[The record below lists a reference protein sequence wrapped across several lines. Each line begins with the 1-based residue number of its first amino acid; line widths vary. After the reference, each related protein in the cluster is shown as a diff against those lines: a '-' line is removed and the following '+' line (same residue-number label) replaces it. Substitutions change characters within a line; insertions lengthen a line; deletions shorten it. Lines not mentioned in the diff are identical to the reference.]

1 MFLVSTQ
8 RQRAEDNKTSDN
20 NNHNVSVKNKSTET
34 CLSEKPKYCIFYL
47 YFLHAME
54 IPSSIECWIFFC
66 KLKPIFRLYSL
77 SCSMTGMS
85 WLAM

>member
-8 RQRAEDNKTSDN
+8 RQRAEDNKTSDK

-47 YFLHAME
+47 YFLHGN
-54 IPSSIECWIFFC
+54 
-66 KLKPIFRLYSL
+66 PIIYWMLNL
-77 SCSMTGMS
+77 
-85 WLAM
+85 LL